1 MRHLTV
7 LAPILILT
15 FLSFIPPIISGAQ
28 EGTTDVNIER
38 YVEFRIEYNQGD
50 RLHLEA
56 RIEASPYPVSVF
68 LIKGEDAY
76 DDWIESEEID
86 LQAIQEGKNVTEV
99 NVTFMVVENFS
110 ERNTTLF
117 HRTLNIGEKDTYF
130 LIIAL
135 YRDAAMTPEEALSR
149 ASQVDYIVDWEIE
162 RDGLSRGMLL
172 FLVTIAIVLFLAGSA
187 FIILY
192 FIQRRKYLAEME
204 AEMDEGRRNV
214 SPKID
219 AGRPPGK
226 RAPPLRR

>member
-15 FLSFIPPIISGAQ
+15 FLSIMPQGINGAQ

-204 AEMDEGRRNV
+204 AEMDEGRRNA